1 LFGAVDAPCCGGLIQ
16 FFNGALDDIRIYDV
30 ALSPRA
36 IQSAMTPS
44 VPPAEPPIGH
54 WAFEEGEGSVATD
67 SAGNHPGQIVDATYI
82 EGQVGSHALEFNGTS
97 AHVNV
102 GATGTELELTDTSYT
117 IAWWQRWNGTGGSQR
132 PVNMDDA
139 GDFSGGYSF
148 NIINGKLTW
157 THIGGGGTENW
168 VVPDFT
174 ASTDWQHIAA
184 VYDGSERML
193 YVDGQFVGALETTID
208 LVTDGDD
215 PLLFGAVDAPCCGG
229 LIQFFNGALDD
240 IRIYDYALKAGE
252 VAWLVE
258 GVVVESMA
266 PFLTIA
272 LAEDNQV
279 LIAWPAAAEG
289 LQLEVT
295 DSLLSPI
302 IWTMVNAPIEVVD
315 GMNTVLL
322 PVTEGTMFFRLA
334 KP

>member
-1 LFGAVDAPCCGGLIQ
+1 MLMKSNNLIKSTLVAFVMSTMLGAVL
-16 FFNGALDDIRIYDV
+16 
-30 ALSPRA
+30 
-36 IQSAMTPS
+36 PS
-44 VPPAEPPIGH
+44 VQADLIGH
-54 WAFEEGEGSVATD
+54 WTFDEGEGDVATD

-102 GATGTELELTDTSYT
+102 GGTGTELELTDTSYT

-132 PVNMDDA
+132 AVNMDDA

-148 NIINGKLTW
+148 NIINGTLTW
-157 THIGGGGTENW
+157 THIGGAENW
-168 VVPDFT
+168 VVPDYIV
-174 ASTDWQHIAA
+174 STDWQHIAA

-252 VAWLVE
+252 VAALVDVPE
-258 GVVVESMA
+258 PE
-266 PFLTIA
+266 
-272 LAEDNQV
+272 
-279 LIAWPAAAEG
+279 
-289 LQLEVT
+289 
-295 DSLLSPI
+295 
-302 IWTMVNAPIEVVD
+302 
-315 GMNTVLL
+315 
-322 PVTEGTMFFRLA
+322 
-334 KP
+334 